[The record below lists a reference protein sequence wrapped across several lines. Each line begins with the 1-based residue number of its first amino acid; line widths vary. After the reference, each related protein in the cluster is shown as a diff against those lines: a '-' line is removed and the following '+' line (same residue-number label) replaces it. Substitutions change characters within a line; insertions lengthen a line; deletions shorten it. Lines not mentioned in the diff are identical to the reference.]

1 MNMKL
6 TYSAIVLM
14 SVATAGILFSVVLEI
29 ITNEPVYLIMVKVA
43 ALLFGVGGGLM
54 GIASLTRRK

>member
-1 MNMKL
+1 MKL
-6 TYSAIVLM
+6 TYSGIGLLA
-14 SVATAGILFSVVLEI
+14 AGTVGIIIAVVLEI
-29 ITNEPVYLIMVKVA
+29 LTNEPVYLIMMKVA